1 MVWLRKIG
9 LALHLLRGL
18 VTCAVLFPWIGAS
31 ARRWHI
37 RRWSLRLLHLCGVR
51 LELVGPVPEAAD
63 MGGAHGA
70 MVVCN
75 HISWLDIFVI
85 HCWHPARFVAKSEIR
100 GWPVI
105 GWLCAQTGTLFIERG
120 RKRDAHRVLHDIA
133 DCMLQGD
140 RVCVFPE
147 GTTTDGSDVLPFH
160 ANLMQAPI
168 SGGLPVLPVGLS
180 YLDAATREPTV
191 APAYIGD
198 LTLMQTL
205 NAVLHAPPI
214 VARLAFAPPLHATE
228 PSRRALAD
236 ASREAVAHLR
246 AGAHEAAADVVARAN
261 ATAASNDSRDPSVPA
276 VPVAASMP

>member
-1 MVWLRKIG
+1 MIWLRKIA
-9 LALHLLRGL
+9 LALHLLCGV

-37 RRWSLRLLHLCGVR
+37 RRWSLRLLRLCGVR
-51 LELVGPVPEAAD
+51 LELVGTVPDHAD
-63 MGGAHGA
+63 VAGTHGA

-120 RKRDAHRVLHDIA
+120 RKRDAHRVLHDIT

-147 GTTTDGSDVLPFH
+147 GTTSDGAQVLPFH

-168 SGGLPVLPVGLS
+168 SGGLPVLPVGLA
-180 YLDAATREPTV
+180 YLDAATRERTV
-191 APAYIGD
+191 APAYIGE

-214 VARLAFAPPLHATE
+214 VARLSFAPPLRATE
-228 PSRRALAD
+228 PSRRALAE
-236 ASREAVAHLR
+236 ASREAVAHLC
-246 AGAHEAAADVVARAN
+246 AGAHDAAADVVARAN
-261 ATAASNDSRDPSVPA
+261 AASVPA
-276 VPVAASMP
+276 MAVAAAAGMP